1 MSGKNTDK
9 LLTNISYKL
18 DTLIRLSALDLV
30 NNIKLQRGKIS
41 ILDEAGFTP
50 KQIAE
55 IVGTS
60 NASVSQTLYA
70 IKKERAAK
78 ESKEPSK
85 EVKSEPAVGEE
96 KKEEAVQP
104 KEEKKEV

>member
-9 LLTNISYKL
+9 LITNISNKL
-18 DTLIRLSALDLV
+18 DTLIRISALNLV
-30 NNIKLQRGKIS
+30 NNITLQREKIS

-60 NASVSQTLYA
+60 NASVSQTLYT

-78 ESKEPSK
+78 EGKEPSK
-85 EVKSEPAVGEE
+85 EVISKPASGD
-96 KKEEAVQP
+96 
-104 KEEKKEV
+104 EKKEVTI

>member
-9 LLTNISYKL
+9 LIANISNKL
-18 DTLIRLSALDLV
+18 DTLIRLSALNLI
-30 NNIKLQRGKIS
+30 NNITLQREKIS

-60 NASVSQTLYA
+60 SATVSQTLYE
-70 IKKERAAK
+70 IRKERAAK

-85 EVKSEPAVGEE
+85 EVISKPASGDE
-96 KKEEAVQP
+96 KKEETI
-104 KEEKKEV
+104 